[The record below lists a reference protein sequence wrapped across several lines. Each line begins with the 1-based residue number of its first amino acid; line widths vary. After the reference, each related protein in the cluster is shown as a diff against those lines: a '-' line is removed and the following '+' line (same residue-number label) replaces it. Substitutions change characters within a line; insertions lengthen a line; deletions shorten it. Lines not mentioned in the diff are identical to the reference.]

1 MQGRNA
7 GADGKFPSFLA
18 LEIGVSPVCPRFI
31 RPGLSVALEIG
42 VSPVC
47 PRFIRPRFIRHLE
60 QAAVLQS
67 AEKHHRLLRMTKPS
81 KNNVAKKWTTAKK
94 FKVTGS
100 AFLLIAFATQMYQF
114 RASSLEAMK
123 MGAAE
128 LDGRQHI
135 KALGYENLYFTIKA
149 ATGQEDPANLRFAA
163 LERALGR
170 TVMSVTSDESKNVKL
185 ARSNKIMLAARGVSD
200 LNGFNEFM
208 RTLQTE
214 VDTANTS
221 ELDSLIRAGDVADSL
236 WWIYV
241 ALYAIGSVLLLRS
254 QYLE

>member
-7 GADGKFPSFLA
+7 GADGKFPSFL
-18 LEIGVSPVCPRFI
+18 
-31 RPGLSVALEIG
+31 ALEIG